1 MKYQW
6 ASATHT
12 GLVRANN
19 EDAVYPANSGSS
31 TGDSLFIVADGMG
44 GHVAGEVASRIAVE
58 TAADI
63 VGNPGR
69 RVIGANHALLLEVAS
84 NPDLAGMGTTMT
96 VLEIGQDEVARIAH
110 VGDSRAYLLRDGE
123 LRQLTI
129 DHTVAAE
136 YVAAGQLSPE
146 EAQNHPQRNMITRA
160 LGLTQNL
167 MVDEIEEPLVPGDR
181 FLLCSD
187 GVNSMLN
194 DQEIADQ
201 LAAHTAEEAA
211 WGLVEAANAAGGHD
225 NISVVV
231 IDVGD

>member
-12 GLVRANN
+12 GLVRSNN
-19 EDAVYPANSGSS
+19 EDSLYPPVSGAS
-31 TGDSLFIVADGMG
+31 TEPSLFIVADGMG

-58 TAADI
+58 TATDTDGA
-63 VGNPGR
+63 PGR
-69 RVIGANHALLLEVAS
+69 RIVSANHALLLEVS
-84 NPDLAGMGTTMT
+84 ENPELAGMGTTMT
-96 VLEIGQDEVARIAH
+96 VLQLGDPEVARVGH
-110 VGDSRAYLLRDGE
+110 VGDSRAYLYRDDSI
-123 LRQLTI
+123 RQLTV

-136 YVAAGQLSPE
+136 YVAAGQISPE

-167 MVDEIEEPLVPGDR
+167 MVDEIEEPVQPGDR

-187 GVNSMLN
+187 GVNSMLT

-201 LAAHTAEEAA
+201 LAADTVEEAA
-211 WGLVEAANAAGGHD
+211 WGLVEAANAAGGND
-225 NISVVV
+225 NITVVV
-231 IDVGD
+231 VDVDE